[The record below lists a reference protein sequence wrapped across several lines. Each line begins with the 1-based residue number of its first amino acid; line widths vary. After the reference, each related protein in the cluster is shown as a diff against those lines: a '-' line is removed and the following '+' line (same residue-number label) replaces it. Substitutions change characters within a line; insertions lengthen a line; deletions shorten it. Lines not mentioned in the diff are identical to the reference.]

1 MVQQKRKASDD
12 GEVGEEPRKC
22 PYAPKD
28 TSVSTLSSS
37 TNCNSPSGPPVLS
50 TKGTNSCDTS
60 ASRLKQETECE
71 VQSENE
77 ETGEV
82 EEDVTM
88 DVDESQALR
97 EFDVLD
103 EEDYDQDS
111 DNQSEESF
119 DSDVPDEEIEAMLEE
134 GMIDIHSTKL
144 HLSVIIYRV
153 SIKSFPDY
161 KHLLQENY
169 CTWNT
174 NFFFFFFFKI

>member
-12 GEVGEEPRKC
+12 GEVCEEPRKC
-22 PYAPKD
+22 PYASKD
-28 TSVSTLSSS
+28 APLNTVSSS
-37 TNCNSPSGPPVLS
+37 TNCNSASGPPALS

-60 ASRLKQETECE
+60 ASRVKQETECE
-71 VQSENE
+71 VKSENE

-82 EEDVTM
+82 EEDVTV

-134 GMIDIHSTKL
+134 GMIDIQSTKL
-144 HLSVIIYRV
+144 CLSVIIYNIVVGTIFHSR
-153 SIKSFPDY
+153 F
-161 KHLLQENY
+161 
-169 CTWNT
+169 W
-174 NFFFFFFFKI
+174 

>member
-12 GEVGEEPRKC
+12 GEGGEEPRKC
-22 PYAPKD
+22 PYASRD
-28 TSVSTLSSS
+28 MSLSTLPSS

-60 ASRLKQETECE
+60 GSRVKQETECE
-71 VQSENE
+71 VKSESE

-82 EEDVTM
+82 EDDVTV

-134 GMIDIHSTKL
+134 GMMDIESTR
-144 HLSVIIYRV
+144 LSLSLVIYIISWLV
-153 SIKSFPDY
+153 P
-161 KHLLQENY
+161 
-169 CTWNT
+169 
-174 NFFFFFFFKI
+174 FFIPGFCDDSLV

>member
-12 GEVGEEPRKC
+12 GEVSEEPRKC
-22 PYAPKD
+22 PYASKD
-28 TSVSTLSSS
+28 TSLSTLSSS

-50 TKGTNSCDTS
+50 AKGTNSCDTS
-60 ASRLKQETECE
+60 ALRLKQDTKCE

-144 HLSVIIYRV
+144 HLSVIICNIMV
-153 SIKSFPDY
+153 GAIFHSGF
-161 KHLLQENY
+161 
-169 CTWNT
+169 W
-174 NFFFFFFFKI
+174 

>member
-12 GEVGEEPRKC
+12 GEVCEEPRKC
-22 PYAPKD
+22 PYASKD
-28 TSVSTLSSS
+28 ASLNTVSSS
-37 TNCNSPSGPPVLS
+37 TNCNSVSGPPALS

-60 ASRLKQETECE
+60 ASRVKQETECE
-71 VQSENE
+71 VKSENE

-82 EEDVTM
+82 EEDVTV

-134 GMIDIHSTKL
+134 GTIDIQSTKL
-144 HLSVIIYRV
+144 CLSVIIYNIVVGTIFHSR
-153 SIKSFPDY
+153 F
-161 KHLLQENY
+161 
-169 CTWNT
+169 W
-174 NFFFFFFFKI
+174 

>member
-22 PYAPKD
+22 PYASRD
-28 TSVSTLSSS
+28 VSLSTLSSS
-37 TNCNSPSGPPVLS
+37 TTCNTPSGPTVVS

-60 ASRLKQETECE
+60 ASRVKQETECE
-71 VQSENE
+71 VKSENE

-82 EEDVTM
+82 EEDLAG
-88 DVDESQALR
+88 DADESQALR

-134 GMIDIHSTKL
+134 GMMDIQSTNLSLSLVIYNLMVVHIFHS
-144 HLSVIIYRV
+144 R
-153 SIKSFPDY
+153 F
-161 KHLLQENY
+161 
-169 CTWNT
+169 
-174 NFFFFFFFKI
+174 

>member
-22 PYAPKD
+22 PYASRD
-28 TSVSTLSSS
+28 VSLSTPSSS

-50 TKGTNSCDTS
+50 TKGTNSCDSS
-60 ASRLKQETECE
+60 ASRVKQEVECE
-71 VQSENE
+71 VKSESE

-82 EEDVTM
+82 EDDVTM

-111 DNQSEESF
+111 DNPSEESF

-134 GMIDIHSTKL
+134 GMIAISQQSYVFL
-144 HLSVIIYRV
+144 
-153 SIKSFPDY
+153 
-161 KHLLQENY
+161 
-169 CTWNT
+169 
-174 NFFFFFFFKI
+174 